1 VPETEKN
8 GRRHSST
15 VTVVFVGD
23 VGDVEIQA
31 EERDV
36 REDRYRGSGAG
47 GQHRNKTDSCV
58 RLTHLPTGLIVTAE
72 DSRSQ
77 WQNRQVAWERLNER
91 LRQVEADRSR
101 SSANAERFSQFDTS
115 RCWVWCGWRDEVVS
129 ADGRRGSMRRALKGD
144 LARLVA
150 PQR

>member
-1 VPETEKN
+1 MPANEKN
-8 GRRHSST
+8 GRRHTST
-15 VTVVFVGD
+15 VTVIFVAGAE
-23 VGDVEIQA
+23 VGAIHLD
-31 EERDV
+31 ERDV

-77 WQNRQVAWERLNER
+77 WQNRQVAWTRLRERLQRAE
-91 LRQVEADRSR
+91 VDRSR
-101 SSANAERFSQFDTS
+101 TSSNADRLSQFDTS

-144 LARLVA
+144 LARLVK
-150 PQR
+150 P